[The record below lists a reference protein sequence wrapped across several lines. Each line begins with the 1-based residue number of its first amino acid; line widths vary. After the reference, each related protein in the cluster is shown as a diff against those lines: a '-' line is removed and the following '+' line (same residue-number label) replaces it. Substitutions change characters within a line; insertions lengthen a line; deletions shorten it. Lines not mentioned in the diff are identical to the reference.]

1 MYFYFSSL
9 TAGDVAPWV
18 AVSCE
23 KGGNVVELGSTT
35 LLRWMSLRR
44 RSVLYDEH
52 LSGGC
57 LVAALWLALRFK
69 DARAPMLHH
78 VIERPL
84 ELRDGVILV
93 ELLLWLTVRD
103 DGGRTTYTHVR
114 RMRHVWRRV
123 SVTRVTK
130 YDGLI
135 CSLREHCCYC
145 WLYVYC
151 TYVYSYYMNVRRSY
165 CYRSS
170 MIRYMLIY
178 LCC

>member
-1 MYFYFSSL
+1 
-9 TAGDVAPWV
+9 
-18 AVSCE
+18 
-23 KGGNVVELGSTT
+23 
-35 LLRWMSLRR
+35 MSLRR
-44 RSVLYDEH
+44 RSVLNDEH
-52 LSGGC
+52 LSDGC
-57 LVAALWLALRFK
+57 LAAACDWLYVPRMRSLSCCT
-69 DARAPMLHH
+69 LSS
-78 VIERPL
+78 EGPL
-84 ELRDGVILV
+84 ELRDGVVLV

-103 DGGRTTYTHVR
+103 DGSRTTYTHVR